1 MPIKNN
7 ALKCAFLKKNFTRKD
22 YHFIQQEFEKEKK
35 NMIEEE

>member
-7 ALKCAFLKKNFTRKD
+7 ALKCAFLKKILPGKT

-35 NMIEEE
+35 NMIDEE